1 MKLLFLFLRMA
12 AAVFLVYI
20 LYKVMLKGERLNLFQ
35 NFRRRSQKNRV
46 PEEHGKL
53 EEMQKDPICGTYLPE
68 SQAVT
73 LLYKREIFF
82 FCSEEC
88 KNKFLELNE

>member
-1 MKLLFLFLRMA
+1 MV
-12 AAVFLVYI
+12 AAVFLLYI
-20 LYKVMLKGERLNLFQ
+20 IYKVLVKGERLDVSKWFHGRGKGRPEPDE
-35 NFRRRSQKNRV
+35 RR
-46 PEEHGKL
+46 KL

-68 SQAVT
+68 SQAIT
-73 LLYKREIFF
+73 LLYKREIYF